1 MIGNLLVGNHD
12 SDTEESEVN
21 LLSYLRS
28 ELGSHR
34 MHLCVAFSLI
44 HNRIFKVQ
52 DTIFS
57 FP

>member
-34 MHLCVAFSLI
+34 M
-44 HNRIFKVQ
+44 
-52 DTIFS
+52 
-57 FP
+57 